1 MSVQRVPPRNRPGS
15 GSLPGPGEAG
25 GELASRLFEPFEQ
38 RGMTLRNRLGVA
50 PMCTYSADAMDGL
63 PTAWHVAHLGA
74 RAIGGFGLVIAEATA
89 VEARGRI
96 SPQDLGLWSD
106 AHVDAWRP
114 VTAAVAAAGAVP
126 GVQLAHAGRKAST
139 FRPWAP
145 RSGRVPVAE
154 GGWVPVG
161 PTTEPFRPEDG
172 EVEALTEAGIA
183 QVVEAFAAAA
193 ARAVDA
199 GLRMVEVHGAH
210 GYLLHEFL
218 TPLVNRR
225 EDAYGGSAEGR
236 ERLLLEVVG
245 AVRAA
250 VPEDVPV
257 WLRLSATDWVEGG
270 LAVEDTVRVARRARE
285 AGVDLVDCSSSGA
298 VPYAKVPAEPGYQVP
313 FASAVRAAGV
323 PSAAVGLITTPAQ
336 AEAVVAA
343 GHADVVLI
351 GREAL
356 RDPHFPLRAAREL
369 GVPAPWPPQYLRAA
383 PGA

>member
-1 MSVQRVPPRNRPGS
+1 M
-15 GSLPGPGEAG
+15 
-25 GELASRLFEPFEQ
+25 SRLFEPLVQ
-38 RGMTLRNRLGVA
+38 RGVRLRNRLGVS
-50 PMCTYSADAMDGL
+50 PMCTYSADAMDGR
-63 PTAWHVAHLGA
+63 PTPWHVAHLGA

-89 VEARGRI
+89 VEPRGRI
-96 SPQDLGLWSD
+96 TPQDLGLWSD
-106 AHVDAWRP
+106 AQVDAWRP
-114 VTAAVAAAGAVP
+114 VTAAVTAAGAVP

-154 GGWVPVG
+154 GGWTPVG
-161 PTTEPFRPEDG
+161 PTAEPFRSEDG
-172 EVEALTEAGIA
+172 EVEALTEAGVRG
-183 QVVEAFAAAA
+183 VVEAFAAAA

-199 GLRMVEVHGAH
+199 GFRLVEVHGAH
-210 GYLLHEFL
+210 GYLLHQFL

-225 EDAYGGSAEGR
+225 EDAYGGSVEGR
-236 ERLLLEVVG
+236 ERLLLEVVR

-257 WLRLSATDWVEGG
+257 WLRVSATDWVEGG
-270 LAVEDTVRVARRARE
+270 LTVDDTVRVARHARE
-285 AGVDLVDCSSSGA
+285 AGVDLVDCSSGGA
-298 VPYAKVPAEPGYQVP
+298 VPYAKVPAAPGYQVP
-313 FASAVRAAGV
+313 FAAAVRAAGV

-336 AEAVVAA
+336 AEAVVAD
-343 GHADVVLI
+343 GQADVVLL

>member
-1 MSVQRVPPRNRPGS
+1 V
-15 GSLPGPGEAG
+15 
-25 GELASRLFEPFEQ
+25 SRLFEPLRQ
-38 RGMTLRNRLGVA
+38 RGVTLRNRLAVS
-50 PMCTYSADAMDGL
+50 PMCTYSADAMDGR
-63 PTAWHVAHLGA
+63 PTPWHVAHLGA

-89 VEARGRI
+89 VEPRGRI
-96 SPQDLGLWSD
+96 TPQDLGLWSD
-106 AHVDAWRP
+106 AQVDAWRP
-114 VTAAVAAAGAVP
+114 VTAAVTAAGAVP

-154 GGWVPVG
+154 GGWTPVG
-161 PTTEPFRPEDG
+161 PTAEPFRSEDG
-172 EVEALTEAGIA
+172 EVEALTEAGVRG
-183 QVVEAFAAAA
+183 VVEAFAAAA

-199 GLRMVEVHGAH
+199 GFRLVEVHGAH
-210 GYLLHEFL
+210 GYLLHQFL

-225 EDAYGGSAEGR
+225 EDAYGGSVEGR
-236 ERLLLEVVG
+236 ERLLLEVVR

-257 WLRLSATDWVEGG
+257 WLRVSATDWVEGG
-270 LAVEDTVRVARRARE
+270 LTVDDTVRVARHARE
-285 AGVDLVDCSSSGA
+285 AGVDLVDCSSGGA
-298 VPYAKVPAEPGYQVP
+298 VPYAKVPAAPGYQVP
-313 FASAVRAAGV
+313 FAAAVRAAGV

-336 AEAVVAA
+336 AEAVVAD
-343 GHADVVLI
+343 GQADVVLL

>member
-1 MSVQRVPPRNRPGS
+1 M
-15 GSLPGPGEAG
+15 
-25 GELASRLFEPFEQ
+25 SRLFEPMRQ
-38 RGMTLRNRLGVA
+38 RGVTLRNRLGVS

-63 PTAWHVAHLGA
+63 ATPWHVAHLGA

-89 VEARGRI
+89 VEPRGRI
-96 SPQDLGLWSD
+96 TPQDLGLWSD
-106 AHVDAWRP
+106 AQVDAWRP
-114 VTAAVAAAGAVP
+114 VTAAVEAAGAVP

-154 GGWVPVG
+154 GGWTPVG
-161 PTTEPFRPEDG
+161 PTGEPFRPEDG
-172 EVEALTEAGIA
+172 EVEVLTEAGVRG
-183 QVVEAFAAAA
+183 VVEAFAAAA

-199 GLRMVEVHGAH
+199 GFRMVEVHGAH
-210 GYLLHEFL
+210 GYLLHQFL

-225 EDAYGGSAEGR
+225 EDAYGGSVEGR
-236 ERLLLEVVG
+236 ERLLLEVVR

-270 LAVEDTVRVARRARE
+270 LTVDDTVRVARRARE
-285 AGVDLVDCSSSGA
+285 AGADLVDCSSGGA
-298 VPYAKVPAEPGYQVP
+298 VPYAKVPAAPCYQVP
-313 FASAVRAAGV
+313 FAAAVRAAGV
-323 PSAAVGLITTPAQ
+323 PSAAVGLITTPPQ
-336 AEAVVAA
+336 AEAVVAE
-343 GHADVVLI
+343 GRADVVLL